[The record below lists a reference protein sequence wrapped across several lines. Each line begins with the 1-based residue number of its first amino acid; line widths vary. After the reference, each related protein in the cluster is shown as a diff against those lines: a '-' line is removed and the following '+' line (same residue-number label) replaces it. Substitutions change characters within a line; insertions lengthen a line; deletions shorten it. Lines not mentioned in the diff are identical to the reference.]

1 MKKIYL
7 LLAVFLLA
15 VSSVIAQVEN
25 INFHFKTLQ
34 VDDGLSENA
43 VYCILQDSR
52 GYMWFGTKDGLNRF
66 DGTGFRI
73 FRNTAF
79 NTSSLGNNFVRSI
92 IETDDGN
99 LFVGTDAGLYYM
111 DVVHETFCL
120 VQSKTQ
126 EDISVTSEINTL
138 YKDPDQNIWI
148 GTMRQGIFR
157 YNHQT
162 GALQKVEIE
171 LFEHGEHAVWSI
183 YGDKSG
189 IIWAGS
195 RMGLLRYN
203 PLTMIFDAVDGLFH
217 PVANYGHEILCIHED
232 INGNLWLGT
241 WGHGIKF
248 YNKQHY
254 DGISYYGNEN
264 RSLYITHIRAIYP
277 YDEKHLLIGADDGLF
292 LFNMDS
298 RSIKRIDIP
307 LLKNSMS
314 DQNVYSLAGDRE
326 NGLWIGTY
334 FGGVNYVNASNRTI
348 ETYYPDV
355 QDGMLSGKA
364 VSQFCEDKDG
374 NLWIATEDGGINYF
388 NPQTKQITQPI
399 KTTYH
404 NTHALLWD
412 GDNLLI
418 GTFSRGIDIYNTR
431 TGKLTNFRNNP
442 TDTNSLNDDCIFS
455 LYKTRKGDM
464 YAGTPL
470 GLNRYDRN
478 TNSFVRVNEVFGF
491 VYDIK
496 EDDSGNLWLALYDL
510 GVMKLDATTGEWV
523 NYNTLLP
530 LNNPIVNSKLTSI
543 YIDNRKRV
551 IFTSEGRGLFLYDY
565 KTDGFRNISEA
576 DGLPNNVVYG
586 VLDDS
591 FGNLWMSCNRGIV
604 CFNTEKP
611 AEYKLFDKSDG
622 LQSNQFNYKSS
633 YKAKNGKFYF
643 GGINGF
649 SSFYPQNLVSLHNPA
664 VPAVEITDIQL
675 LDDADPKRQS
685 DIRVLLNKKEKIRLP
700 YNQSSFTISY
710 VSLSYQ
716 SQSKNQY
723 AYRLEGIDR
732 DWKYAGNNKSVT
744 YVGLSPGN
752 YVFHVKASNND
763 GIWNEEGTVMTF
775 EILPPFWL
783 SIPAKIIYLFLI
795 ATSIY
800 LLLRYYWNRNKQKQ
814 TRQLEEFKME
824 QEKLSV
830 KSKLDFF
837 TTIAH
842 EIRTPVSLIKAPLE
856 EVLLSGDGNEE
867 TKQNLSII
875 EKNSNRLNLL
885 INQLLD
891 FRKIDS
897 MKYTVNP
904 EKINLK
910 QCIQEL
916 FERFRK
922 TAQKNKIDFVL
933 ETIEDVELYA
943 ISDQDA
949 LTKIVGNL
957 LTNALK
963 YTTDKI
969 ILKLEKKN
977 IKEYIIS
984 VEDNGIGVADEH
996 KSLIFDP
1003 FYQVNPESGK
1013 GTGVGL
1019 SLVKSLTP
1027 LLNGRIDVSDSDSG
1041 GAVFTFTFTDL
1052 EMSIVSDNQP
1062 VEKGNETEMVNYEI
1076 LKDRKASIL
1085 VVDDNP
1091 DITAFIVKCL
1101 RNDYKVESALHAS
1114 DAWLLLEKGNFDLI
1128 ISDIMMPDIDG
1139 ISFTK
1144 KIKADINFSH
1154 IPVVLLSA
1162 KTENTVKVEGLQSGA
1177 EVFIEKPFSTSFLKA
1192 QILSLLENRKTV
1204 RETFNRSPWLPYST
1218 LVSTKSDEAFLTRLN
1233 EEIEK
1238 NISDENFSVESLTD
1252 VLSISRSN
1260 FQRKLKGICGVTPG
1274 EYLRNYRLRKACHL
1288 LIETPLR
1295 INEVAFQVGFNSA
1308 SYFTKAFIK
1317 CYKVSPKEFVQSNKI
1332 GDGRN

>member
-1 MKKIYL
+1 
-7 LLAVFLLA
+7 
-15 VSSVIAQVEN
+15 
-25 INFHFKTLQ
+25 
-34 VDDGLSENA
+34 
-43 VYCILQDSR
+43 
-52 GYMWFGTKDGLNRF
+52 
-66 DGTGFRI
+66 
-73 FRNTAF
+73 
-79 NTSSLGNNFVRSI
+79 
-92 IETDDGN
+92 
-99 LFVGTDAGLYYM
+99 
-111 DVVHETFCL
+111 
-120 VQSKTQ
+120 
-126 EDISVTSEINTL
+126 
-138 YKDPDQNIWI
+138 
-148 GTMRQGIFR
+148 
-157 YNHQT
+157 
-162 GALQKVEIE
+162 
-171 LFEHGEHAVWSI
+171 
-183 YGDKSG
+183 
-189 IIWAGS
+189 
-195 RMGLLRYN
+195 
-203 PLTMIFDAVDGLFH
+203 
-217 PVANYGHEILCIHED
+217 
-232 INGNLWLGT
+232 
-241 WGHGIKF
+241 
-248 YNKQHY
+248 
-254 DGISYYGNEN
+254 
-264 RSLYITHIRAIYP
+264 
-277 YDEKHLLIGADDGLF
+277 
-292 LFNMDS
+292 
-298 RSIKRIDIP
+298 
-307 LLKNSMS
+307 MS
-314 DQNVYSLAGDRE
+314 DQNVYSIAGDRE
-326 NGLWIGTY
+326 NGLWVGTY
-334 FGGVNYVNASNRTI
+334 FGGVNYVNASNSTI
-348 ETYYPDV
+348 ETYYPNV
-355 QDGMLSGKA
+355 QNGMLSGKA

-388 NPQTKQITQPI
+388 NSQTKQITQPI

-404 NTHALLWD
+404 NTHALLLD

-418 GTFSRGIDIYNTR
+418 GTFSRGIDIYNTK

-442 TDTNSLNDDCIFS
+442 ADTNSLNDDCVFS
-455 LYKTRKGDM
+455 LYKTRGGDI

-470 GLNRYDRN
+470 GLNRYDKN
-478 TNSFVRVNEVFGF
+478 AFAFVRVNEVFGF

-510 GVMKLDATTGEWV
+510 GVTKLDVATGVWIK
-523 NYNTLLP
+523 YGTLLP
-530 LNNPIVNSKLTSI
+530 PDHPIVDSKLTSI
-543 YIDNRKRV
+543 YIDNRKRI

-565 KTDGFRNISEA
+565 KTDNFKNISEA
-576 DGLPNNVVYG
+576 DGLLNNVVYG

-591 FGNLWMSCNRGIV
+591 FGNFWMSCNKGIV
-604 CFNTEKP
+604 CFNTENP

-649 SSFYPQNLVSLHNPA
+649 SSFYPQNLISLHNPV
-664 VPAVEITDIQL
+664 VPTVEITDIHL
-675 LDDADPKRQS
+675 LNDADPMLQNDTRM
-685 DIRVLLNKKEKIRLP
+685 LLNKKEKIRLP
-700 YNQSSFTISY
+700 CNQSSFTMSY

-716 SQSKNQY
+716 SQLKNKY
-723 AYRLEGIDR
+723 AYKLEGIDR
-732 DWKYAGNNKSVT
+732 DWKYTGNNKSVT
-744 YVGLSPGN
+744 YVRLSPGN
-752 YVFHVKASNND
+752 YVFRVKASNND
-763 GIWNEEGTVMTF
+763 GVWNEEGAIMTF

-783 SIPAKIIYLFLI
+783 SIPAKIIYIFLI
-795 ATSIY
+795 AISIY
-800 LLLRYYWNRNKQKQ
+800 LLLRYYWNLNKQKQ
-814 TRQLEEFKME
+814 TRQLEDFKMQ

-856 EVLLSGDGNEE
+856 EVLLSGDGNED

-875 EKNSNRLNLL
+875 EKNSNRLSLL
-885 INQLLD
+885 IDQLLD

-897 MKYTVNP
+897 MKYTVKP

-910 QCIQEL
+910 QYIQEL
-916 FERFRK
+916 FERFKK

-933 ETIEDVELYA
+933 ETIEDVELYVV
-943 ISDQDA
+943 SDQDA

-977 IKEYIIS
+977 TKEYLIS
-984 VEDNGIGVADEH
+984 VEDNGMGVADEH

-1003 FYQVNPESGK
+1003 FYQVDPDNGK
-1013 GTGVGL
+1013 MGTGVGL

-1027 LLNGRIDVSDSDSG
+1027 LLNGRIEVLDSESG
-1041 GAVFTFTFTDL
+1041 GAVFTFRFTDL
-1052 EMSIVSDNQP
+1052 EMNIVPDNQP
-1062 VEKGNETEMVNYEI
+1062 AEKENEAEAVDHEI

-1091 DITAFIVKCL
+1091 DITSFIVKCL

-1114 DAWLLLEKGNFDLI
+1114 DAWLLLEKSNFDLI

-1144 KIKADINFSH
+1144 KIKADVNFSH

-1162 KTENTVKVEGLQSGA
+1162 KTENAIKVEGLQSGA
-1177 EVFIEKPFSTSFLKA
+1177 EVFIEKPFSISFLKA

-1218 LVSTKSDEAFLTRLN
+1218 LVSNKSDEAFLTKLN

-1238 NISDENFSVESLTD
+1238 NISDENYSVESLTD
-1252 VLSISRSN
+1252 VLGISRSN
-1260 FQRKLKGICGVTPG
+1260 FQHKLKGICGVTPG

-1295 INEVAFQVGFNSA
+1295 VNEVAFQVGFNSA

-1317 CYKVSPKEFVQSNKI
+1317 CYNVSPKEFVQKNKKV
-1332 GDGRN
+1332 DGSV